1 MKYAAV
7 GLVFLVLGY
16 FFQQNQGN
24 NPGKIEPK
32 EEAITITLD
41 NGTVKTLDPLM
52 FGEVKDAHGNVI
64 GTQYMS
70 KLTYAKSVDPITKDP
85 EVNKIVYN
93 TLKVPYGRR
102 FDVTLSDGTQVFLNS
117 GTSLRYPVQF
127 LEGFDRTV
135 FLTGEA
141 YFNVTKDKK
150 HPFMVYADELNIKV
164 LGTSFNVSHY
174 PEDSNINTVLV
185 EGSVEI
191 NTRVKD
197 RKHEEGIV
205 LEPGFKAEWQKA
217 GNDIT
222 IQSVDTE
229 IYTAWIQG
237 KLIFRNT
244 SFLKIRHALE
254 RKYNV
259 SIQNLNKDLDKQL
272 FDATFDIETIED
284 VLEAFNKSY
293 AFKYEIENN
302 KVFIR

>member
-141 YFNVTKDKK
+141 
-150 HPFMVYADELNIKV
+150 
-164 LGTSFNVSHY
+164 
-174 PEDSNINTVLV
+174 
-185 EGSVEI
+185 
-191 NTRVKD
+191 
-197 RKHEEGIV
+197 
-205 LEPGFKAEWQKA
+205 
-217 GNDIT
+217 
-222 IQSVDTE
+222 
-229 IYTAWIQG
+229 
-237 KLIFRNT
+237 
-244 SFLKIRHALE
+244 
-254 RKYNV
+254 
-259 SIQNLNKDLDKQL
+259 
-272 FDATFDIETIED
+272 
-284 VLEAFNKSY
+284 
-293 AFKYEIENN
+293 
-302 KVFIR
+302 